1 MIWCERA
8 VLIQCFGEGQ
18 RKVLKRWGF
27 ASVRHDLVT
36 FLRVIAVTALLCLA
50 IAFTSGPAS
59 AQPVE
64 GTEQPE
70 AASSEASLVAQ
81 NYVLGVGD
89 RLRIIVFGEPTLS
102 GEFVIDSTGNVSL
115 PLIGDVSAA
124 GVSVRKFQHNVQR
137 ALNDGYLND
146 PRVSAEVMNFRP
158 FYILG
163 EVTRPG
169 EYPYASN
176 LTVLNAVATAGGFTP
191 LASQTR
197 VYIKHAGDEV
207 ESELSLS
214 GGLLVQPGDTIR
226 IAKGAFYILGEV
238 GRPGEYAYSD
248 GLTAL
253 NAIATAGGFTYRA
266 NRGRIFIQRQGAAD
280 EVSMRMRPDLHIEPG
295 DTIRI
300 GERFF

>member
-1 MIWCERA
+1 M
-8 VLIQCFGEGQ
+8 LNG
-18 RKVLKRWGF
+18 WGL
-27 ASVRHDLVT
+27 ASMWHDLVT
-36 FLRVIAVTALLCLA
+36 IVRAVAVAALLCFALA
-50 IAFTSGPAS
+50 GDPAAAQTADGAEQQAAASYES
-59 AQPVE
+59 AQL
-64 GTEQPE
+64 G
-70 AASSEASLVAQ
+70 SEATLVGQ

-115 PLIGDVSAA
+115 PLIGEVSAA
-124 GVSVRKFQHNVQR
+124 GVSVREFQHNVQR

-146 PRVSAEVMNFRP
+146 SRVSAEVMNFRP

-197 VYIKHAGDEV
+197 VYIKHAGDAV
-207 ESELSLS
+207 EAELSLS

-248 GLTAL
+248 GLTVL

-266 NRGRIFIQRQGAAD
+266 NRGRIFIQHQGAAD
-280 EVSMRMRPDLHIEPG
+280 EERLRLRPDLRIMPG
-295 DTIRI
+295 DTIRV

>member
-1 MIWCERA
+1 M
-8 VLIQCFGEGQ
+8 
-18 RKVLKRWGF
+18 
-27 ASVRHDLVT
+27 RHDLVT
-36 FLRVIAVTALLCLA
+36 IMRALAAAALLCLA
-50 IAFTSGPAS
+50 LAFAGAPAL
-59 AQPVE
+59 AQPAD
-64 GTEQPE
+64 GAEQAE
-70 AASSEASLVAQ
+70 AASAEASLVAQ

-102 GEFVIDSTGNVSL
+102 GEFVIDSTGTVSL
-115 PLIGDVSAA
+115 PLIGEVSAA
-124 GVSVRKFQHNVQR
+124 GVSVREFQGNVER
-137 ALNDGYLND
+137 ALSEGYLND

-197 VYIKHAGDEV
+197 VYIKQ
-207 ESELSLS
+207 ELSLS

-266 NRGRIFIQRQGAAD
+266 NRGRIFIQRQGAA
-280 EVSMRMRPDLHIEPG
+280 EEISMRLRPDLRIEPG
-295 DTIRI
+295 DTIRV